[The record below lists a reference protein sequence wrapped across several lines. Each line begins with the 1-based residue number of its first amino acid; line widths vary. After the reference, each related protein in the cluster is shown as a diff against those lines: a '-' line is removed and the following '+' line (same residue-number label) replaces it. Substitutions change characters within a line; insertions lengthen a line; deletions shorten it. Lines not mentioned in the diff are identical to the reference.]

1 MKSFFQFFK
10 ESTAVQ
16 QATRMGLQS
25 DGHGGWYDK
34 KGELTFSDIMALVRR
49 SIWSSKYF
57 SKSENQVDLDKYP
70 EETINTLI
78 YQLSLAA

>member
-1 MKSFFQFFK
+1 MFPFEADHPQLLKNAGILANLAIFCAK
-10 ESTAVQ
+10 T
-16 QATRMGLQS
+16 
-25 DGHGGWYDK
+25 K